1 MQNPYD
7 PETGKRNTLE
17 NTVRQLGIDAVK
29 IKFEN
34 EEFVKQKTL
43 VWIHALPLPT
53 LTLFALEIVRLN
65 H

>member
-1 MQNPYD
+1 MQKPYD

-34 EEFVKQKTL
+34 EEFVKFT
-43 VWIHALPLPT
+43 
-53 LTLFALEIVRLN
+53 
-65 H
+65 